1 MKEKLMKIGLPQET
15 IKEVMNLMTTEITKL
30 KNEHQTQ
37 INNIKLEN
45 EIEKAMTSYGAKTTK
60 AVRALLNTD
69 EIKFDDN
76 GNITGINQQL
86 DKLINDESTKYL
98 FNNKEDINFSG
109 VNIGTS
115 NDDNKSFE
123 NMSYEEIC
131 DFLKE

>member
-76 GNITGINQQL
+76 GNITGVNQQL

>member
-1 MKEKLMKIGLPQET
+1 
-15 IKEVMNLMTTEITKL
+15 MNLMTTEITKL

-76 GNITGINQQL
+76 GNITGVNQQL

>member
-1 MKEKLMKIGLPQET
+1 MKEKLMKMGISEKTTQE
-15 IKEVMNLMTTEITKL
+15 IMNLMTTEMTKI
-30 KNEHQTQ
+30 KTAHQAE

-45 EIEKAMTSYGAKTTK
+45 EIDKALTKYGAKTSK
-60 AVRALLNTD
+60 AVRALLNND
-69 EIKFDDN
+69 EIKFDDK

-98 FNNKEDINFSG
+98 FNDKENINFTG

-115 NDDNKSFE
+115 KDDNKSFE

-131 DFLKE
+131 ACLE